1 MGLVPAVGRGVVRRG
16 GEEVVL
22 GKRENPPGGGVV
34 DEGIVLAVKS
44 PLGKARA
51 AELRSLVV
59 FFCLFFFCSQSLLSR
74 NLLCLD
80 ALRNEKKLNGT
91 SNDSGS
97 GAGE

>member
-44 PLGKARA
+44 PLGKPGPLNFDRW
-51 AELRSLVV
+51 
-59 FFCLFFFCSQSLLSR
+59 LFFSVFSFSVLNLFSQGI
-74 NLLCLD
+74 CFVWMPC
-80 ALRNEKKLNGT
+80 GT
-91 SNDSGS
+91 RKS
-97 GAGE
+97 